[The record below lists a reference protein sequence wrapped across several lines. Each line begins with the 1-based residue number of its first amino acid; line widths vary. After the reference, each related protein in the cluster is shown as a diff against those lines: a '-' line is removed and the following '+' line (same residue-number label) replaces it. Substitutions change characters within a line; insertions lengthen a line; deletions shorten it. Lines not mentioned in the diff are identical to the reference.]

1 MAQVSRHPVSKAV
14 ESQMFSLFRN
24 ALIHVRTEQEA
35 QELLDDLLSPTEK
48 IMLGK
53 RMAIAYLL
61 DKGYDQRRIHSMLHV
76 SVTTVNSVNF
86 WLKQKGN
93 GYRRAIGYIRR
104 EEKWVK
110 FFDALE
116 KMLRGLLSEKEWRK
130 SIRGSTF

>member
-1 MAQVSRHPVSKAV
+1 MSKAV
-14 ESQMFSLFRN
+14 EQSMFSLFRHT
-24 ALIHVRTEQEA
+24 LVHIRTDQEA

-61 DKGYDQRRIHSMLHV
+61 DKGYDQRRIHSILHV

-93 GYRRAIGYIRR
+93 GYRRALKYIGK

-110 FFDALE
+110 FFDNLE
-116 KMLRGLLSEKEWRK
+116 GLLRGLLSEKEWSK
-130 SIRGSTF
+130 TIHGSMF